1 MKRECF
7 EKENKFIESD
17 MPGDIYLAI
26 RVKTF
31 VTFMGKSVTKES
43 SRRRLVLKFVTIVRS
58 NARDTLTTKDLELRV
73 VRLNF
78 KEDF

>member
-1 MKRECF
+1 MEKEMKRECF

-31 VTFMGKSVTKES
+31 VTFNQGK
-43 SRRRLVLKFVTIVRS
+43 
-58 NARDTLTTKDLELRV
+58 
-73 VRLNF
+73 F
-78 KEDF
+78 KEEACTQVCDHC

>member
-31 VTFMGKSVTKES
+31 VTFNQGK
-43 SRRRLVLKFVTIVRS
+43 
-58 NARDTLTTKDLELRV
+58 
-73 VRLNF
+73 F
-78 KEDF
+78 KEEACTQVCDHCSVKCKGHTDNKRP